1 MSWKK
6 IIKSKMEVEEE
17 LEMLMSDL
25 LPDKIENMDDIGP
38 TIENI
43 LMDNV
48 GNYLYFN
55 VDEDANKADY
65 SDNVYVLVSVYTDDD
80 SEHYTG
86 TFDGSVV
93 FKPTKG
99 GYEFV
104 KVTKYGVY

>member
-6 IIKSKMEVEEE
+6 IIKSKMEVGEE

-25 LPDKIENMDDIGP
+25 LPDKIKNIDDIGP

-48 GNYLYFN
+48 GSYLYFN
-55 VDEDANKADY
+55 VDEEAEEADY
-65 SDNVYVLVSVYTDDD
+65 SDKVSVFVTVDTDDD

-86 TFDGSVV
+86 TFRGYVV
-93 FKPTKG
+93 FKPTKD
-99 GYEFV
+99 GYEFID
-104 KVTKYGVY
+104 VTENTVY